1 MIPGFIYRWLGDR
14 RSLGTCV
21 MGEIPKPMHKW
32 VGGESEISGI
42 PSLNAA
48 INSLAMQNYFLSF
61 R

>member
-1 MIPGFIYRWLGDR
+1 MIPGFIYRWLRDR

-21 MGEIPKPMHKW
+21 MGEIPKPIHNW

-48 INSLAMQNYFLSF
+48 INSLAM
-61 R
+61 